1 MGRLVAQEVKPQN
14 IRNKPKTQAW
24 RHKYLAGETADTVN
38 DHVST
43 RTGETVKGGQV
54 NVYGQSPETA
64 VHEGLHKLSFLRS
77 LTGNTPQMPGKT
89 KYQHDFIEAA
99 EIFDAKTGGAA
110 LEALHHAKRR
120 GELTKDI
127 KPHLNAM
134 AAQEYEM
141 GARLMYDPSRGH
153 FARQT
158 VQASLES
165 LADPKGT
172 YIKYRNKQSYVGRGM
187 KEPWELLRK

>member
-1 MGRLVAQEVKPQN
+1 MGRLVANVAKY
-14 IRNKPKTQAW
+14 RNRPKTKAW
-24 RHKYLAGETADTVN
+24 VDSHDAAGEANPSSAPVI
-38 DHVST
+38 ST
-43 RTGETVKGGQV
+43 RTGEKITALEA
-54 NVYGQSPETA
+54 NVYDQDPETA
-64 VHEGLHKLSFLRS
+64 VHEGMHMMA
-77 LTGNTPQMPGKT
+77 TPGKT
-89 KYQHDFIEAA
+89 KYKHDFIAA
-99 EIFDAKTGGAA
+99 ADIFDARTQVTA
-110 LEALHHAKRR
+110 LNTLRNAKRH
-120 GELTKDI
+120 GTEVKDI

-134 AAQEYEM
+134 AAQEYEL

-172 YIKYRNKQSYVGRGM
+172 YVKYRNKQSYFGRGM